1 MVVGF
6 VSRLGWRH
14 DGRALLVVV
23 RSRTADGGD
32 SNSAVSEAL
41 FTRKA
46 GEEIKDQLAEYF
58 RRICA
63 FKRIVYASYR
73 HLIVQL

>member
-14 DGRALLVVV
+14 GGRVLLVMV

-46 GEEIKDQLAEYF
+46 REEIKDQRCSSHYNVIMDKCLCHTLS
-58 RRICA
+58 RD
-63 FKRIVYASYR
+63 
-73 HLIVQL
+73 